1 MKKKNVQAPVSR
13 QKRRELT
20 TKKSSV
26 KAPPRKNPP
35 KGR

>member
-1 MKKKNVQAPVSR
+1 MKKKEAVQPISR
-13 QKRRELT
+13 QKRRELS

-26 KAPPRKNPP
+26 KAPARKSPP